1 MTIPLPQLPSDMGED
16 VETLLGSAKDNQSHT
31 LVKVDRLCAVVT
43 IETGEKVQHELNSTS
58 PKQKTDF

>member
-1 MTIPLPQLPSDMGED
+1 MGED